1 MLRKFVCALL
11 VISVSAALCGC
22 EFFTADT
29 ADLLSPPAL
38 TGDMLPIAEA
48 IDESVPGEYSFE
60 YPSRGDYRSAVI
72 QHDIDKD
79 GALEAFAFYSTE
91 ESQGTTL
98 HINAIRN
105 QNGEWSS
112 VSTQKIIAGG
122 VDRVAFCDLDR
133 DGSDEILVGWE
144 IYGASELQLAV
155 YTLGENSLTQR
166 MLEQY
171 THFTTCDLDY
181 DGLNEIFIIRSSPAE
196 SSNTALLFSLTPV
209 GVSQIATCELDSAAK
224 TFYSPVAGT
233 LSTGQPAVYIDAVK
247 GVGAVTA
254 VLYMEKNSLV
264 NPLLDPGTRENTKT
278 IRSATLEISDI
289 NNDGILEIPIQ
300 SEVPAVTKYGG
311 GEKQYLTNWCSF
323 NGTALTNQLTTVI
336 NSSDRYYISIPQKW
350 QGKIAVLK
358 DSEECLLEIYRYD
371 QQKNISSELLL
382 RILVVEK
389 SDWDSGNYKDQE
401 LSEIVNDGVNT
412 YLCYIADGAY
422 DDGIT
427 LEKIKSEF
435 KLY

>member
-11 VISVSAALCGC
+11 VISISASLCGC

-38 TGDMLPIAEA
+38 TGDMLPIAKA
-48 IDESVPGEYSFE
+48 IDQSVQGDYSFE
-60 YPSRGDYRSAVI
+60 YPTRGDYRSAVI
-72 QHDIDKD
+72 QYDINKD
-79 GALEAFAFYSTE
+79 GVLEAFAFYSTE
-91 ESQGTTL
+91 ESKKTTM

-105 QNGEWSS
+105 QNGEWTS
-112 VSTQKIIAGG
+112 VSTQKIVAGG

-133 DGSDEILVGWE
+133 DGNDEILVGWE
-144 IYGASELQLAV
+144 IYGTSELQLTV

-171 THFTTCDLDY
+171 THFTTCDLDE
-181 DGLNEIFIIRSSPAE
+181 DGLNEIFIIRAAPSE
-196 SSNTALLFSLTPV
+196 SSNTAFLFSLTPV

-224 TFYSPVAGT
+224 TFYSPVVGT
-233 LSTGQPAVYIDAVK
+233 LSTGQPAIYIDAAK
-247 GVGAVTA
+247 GVGAVTE

-264 NPLLDPGTRENTKT
+264 NPLLDPGTKENTKT
-278 IRSATLEISDI
+278 IRSASLEISDI
-289 NNDGILEIPIQ
+289 NSDGILEIPIQ
-300 SEVPAVTKYGG
+300 SEVPSVTKYGSS
-311 GEKQYLTNWCSF
+311 EKQYLTNWCSF
-323 NGTALTNQLTTVI
+323 NGTALTNQMTAII
-336 NSSDRYYISIPQKW
+336 NSSDKYYLSIPQKW

-358 DSEECLLEIYRYD
+358 DSEERLLEIYRYD
-371 QQKNISSELLL
+371 QQKNISSQLLL
-382 RILVVEK
+382 RILVVKK

-401 LSEIVNDGVNT
+401 LSEIVNDGANT
-412 YLCYIADGAY
+412 YLCHIADPAY

-427 LEKIKSEF
+427 LEKIKNEF